1 MTAYP
6 LDFRQKIV
14 SAYEAGNTSI
24 RKVAERF
31 MVTKRTVQR
40 LIKQNRETGDL
51 TPKKVGTKKPSPL
64 EAHKEIIVE
73 TVEQHP
79 DWTLWQ
85 YCEEIAEKTGVS
97 VSTGTMCRF
106 LEKQELTLKK
116 RRFAVKK
123 LLLKKCN
130 RKGLI
135 IGKKPLKTL
144 SLSMSQ
150 PYGKGWSA
158 QWQEVPRGAKPFAS
172 GLPTKVKHIV

>member
-1 MTAYP
+1 MPILRLVMALKFFSNPFP
-6 LDFRQKIV
+6 LNTFRNGAR
-14 SAYEAGNTSI
+14 SE
-24 RKVAERF
+24 
-31 MVTKRTVQR
+31 
-40 LIKQNRETGDL
+40 LIKQNRETEDL

-85 YCEEIAEKTGVS
+85 YCEEIVEKTGVS

-135 IGKKPLKTL
+135 IGKK
-144 SLSMSQ
+144 S
-150 PYGKGWSA
+150 
-158 QWQEVPRGAKPFAS
+158 R
-172 GLPTKVKHIV
+172 I

>member
-1 MTAYP
+1 MRPLGLLATERSIPSHTADSSIKIKFSGAIQPIEELRDTIDRKGKREKMTAYP

-40 LIKQNRETGDL
+40 LIKQNRERGDL

-64 EAHKEIIVE
+64 EAHKKIIVE
-73 TVEQHP
+73 PVEQHP
-79 DWTLWQ
+79 DWRLWQ

-116 RRFAVKK
+116 TFRSEKV
-123 LLLKKCN
+123 
-130 RKGLI
+130 GLFWI
-135 IGKKPLKTL
+135 
-144 SLSMSQ
+144 
-150 PYGKGWSA
+150 
-158 QWQEVPRGAKPFAS
+158 
-172 GLPTKVKHIV
+172 